1 MQWQRP
7 FCLGCIFRVSNV
19 DSPSID
25 IATATIPH
33 RQNASSSPLS
43 CGTTALL
50 MAGIFATSTPAAVI
64 NPIVAYNWY
73 KKGKKVWKH
82 LSHLGTAYSLGD
94 GYYYLL
100 KLNDPSDKGSKL
112 KARPELEFDE
122 SKK

>member
-1 MQWQRP
+1 
-7 FCLGCIFRVSNV
+7 
-19 DSPSID
+19 
-25 IATATIPH
+25 
-33 RQNASSSPLS
+33 
-43 CGTTALL
+43 
-50 MAGIFATSTPAAVI
+50 MAVV

-73 KKGKKVWKH
+73 KEGKKCWKY

-94 GYYYLL
+94 GYYPLL